1 MISKK
6 KDDGIVQ
13 MREGISRQNLVNGD
27 RTHLVKFFVE
37 KGATMPTHSHKEE
50 QTGYLIKGKIIM
62 TIDGVDHELGAGD
75 SWSIKSHI
83 PHSVSVI
90 ENSVILDVFSPVRI
104 EFFKNVRA
112 LID

>member
-6 KDDGIVQ
+6 KHDDIVQ

-27 RTHLVKFFVE
+27 HTHLVKFFVE
-37 KGATMPTHSHKEE
+37 KRATMPTHSHKEE
-50 QTGYLIKGKIIM
+50 QTGYLIKGRIIM

-75 SWSIKSHI
+75 SWSIKGHI

-90 ENSVILDVFSPVRI
+90 EDSVILDVFSPVRT
-104 EFFKNVRA
+104 EF
-112 LID
+112 L

>member
-27 RTHLVKFFVE
+27 LTHLVKFFVE

-50 QTGYLIKGKIIM
+50 QTGYLIKGRMIM
-62 TIDGVDHELGAGD
+62 TIGGVDHELGAGD

-90 ENSVILDVFSPVRI
+90 ENSVILDVFSPVRM
-104 EFFKNVRA
+104 EF
-112 LID
+112 L